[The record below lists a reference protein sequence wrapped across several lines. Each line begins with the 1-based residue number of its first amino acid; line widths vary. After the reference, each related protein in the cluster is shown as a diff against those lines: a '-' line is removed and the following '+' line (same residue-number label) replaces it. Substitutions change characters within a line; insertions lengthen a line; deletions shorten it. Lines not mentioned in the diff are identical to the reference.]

1 VSNEYRTNGP
11 LDESEVVWDDTER
24 LDLGSLLVAAIP
36 GVDVQVQVDEN
47 TGAVALVTLATAD
60 SGVQIQVFAAPKS
73 GGLWDD
79 ARQQIT
85 SSINSSNGLVEEVL
99 GTFGPELRAQVPGEQ
114 GVQPARFVGIEGP
127 RWFMRAVFLGNAS
140 RPSEAATVLENAVRG
155 LVVVRGNEAMPVGN
169 ALPLTLPAAEEVQ
182 AASADEPV
190 LLPPERGPELTE
202 IR

>member
-1 VSNEYRTNGP
+1 VSNQYRVNGP
-11 LDESEVVWDDTER
+11 WDESEVVWDETER
-24 LDLGSLLVAAIP
+24 LDLGSLLVTAIP

-79 ARQQIT
+79 ARKQIT
-85 SSINSSNGLVEEVL
+85 ASINGSNGLVEEAM
-99 GTFGPELRAQVPGEQ
+99 GSFGPELRAQVPGEQ
-114 GVQPARFVGIEGP
+114 GLQPACFVGIEGP

-140 RPSEAATVLENAVRG
+140 RPGEAASVLENAVRG

-169 ALPLTLPAAEEVQ
+169 ALPLTLPVTDPAQVEAEQ
-182 AASADEPV
+182 LPA